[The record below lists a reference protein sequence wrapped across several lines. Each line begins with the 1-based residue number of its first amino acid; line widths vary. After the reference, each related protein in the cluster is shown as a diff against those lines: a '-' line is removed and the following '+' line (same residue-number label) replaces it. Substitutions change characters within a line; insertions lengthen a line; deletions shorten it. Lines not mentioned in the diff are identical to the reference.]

1 MKTVR
6 IILLFPLALFRML
19 FILGVSAY
27 VVAVGMVWLKIYGF
41 SRRLQN
47 WAMHTWGKSILW
59 VCSVKVKKNES
70 PLDQHFILMP
80 NHRSYLDIFIVAAYT
95 STGFVAKAE
104 LKKWPFLKPG
114 AKITNTI
121 LFPAPNCRA
130 FLQP

>member
-59 VCSVKVKKNES
+59 VCSV
-70 PLDQHFILMP
+70 
-80 NHRSYLDIFIVAAYT
+80 
-95 STGFVAKAE
+95 
-104 LKKWPFLKPG
+104 
-114 AKITNTI
+114 
-121 LFPAPNCRA
+121 
-130 FLQP
+130 